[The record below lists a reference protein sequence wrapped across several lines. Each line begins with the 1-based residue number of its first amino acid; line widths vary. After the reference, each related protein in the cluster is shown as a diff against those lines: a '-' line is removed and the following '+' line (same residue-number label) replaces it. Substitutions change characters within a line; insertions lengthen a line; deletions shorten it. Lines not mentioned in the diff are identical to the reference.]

1 MNDTMKEL
9 ADMAK
14 RFCEIWNDHDSGL
27 CGIGWSLDGPYV
39 QLTESVFKREFQEY
53 MTKER
58 PVTQNREIFTIMDG
72 VRFFSLEQEN
82 KEN

>member
-9 ADMAK
+9 AAMAK

-39 QLTESVFKREFQEY
+39 QLTKEAFKREFQEY

-72 VRFFSLEQEN
+72 VRFFYLEQEN

>member
-9 ADMAK
+9 AAMAK

-58 PVTQNREIFTIMDG
+58 LVTQNREIFTIMDG
-72 VRFFSLEQEN
+72 VRFFSLEYEN

>member
-9 ADMAK
+9 AAMAK

-58 PVTQNREIFTIMDG
+58 PVTQNRENFTIMDG

>member
-9 ADMAK
+9 AAMAK